1 MNAIEKNQKIPASTT
16 DVDPK
21 SFESQRS
28 EDRKQEV
35 MLSTQKRHIIQRMVH
50 SVTGHPREKV
60 YYGDMVEGATCTCG
74 SHWGPADLRR

>member
-1 MNAIEKNQKIPASTT
+1 MSTVEKNQTTATSTT
-16 DVDPK
+16 DIDPR
-21 SFESQRS
+21 SFEAQRS
-28 EDRKQEV
+28 EDRKKEV

-60 YYGDMVEGATCTCG
+60 YYGDMVEGATCKCG